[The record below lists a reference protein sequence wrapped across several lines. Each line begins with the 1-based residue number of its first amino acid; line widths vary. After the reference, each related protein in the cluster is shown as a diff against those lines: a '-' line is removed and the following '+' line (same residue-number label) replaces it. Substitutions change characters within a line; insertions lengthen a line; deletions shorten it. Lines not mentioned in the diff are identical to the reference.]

1 MNQSVPV
8 PGLSPF
14 GAAVAAALGNAAEH
28 LSVSIDSDGVATV
41 ELTRPDKHNAI
52 SYAMW
57 QAFGRLMPVLAADD
71 DVEVVLFRG
80 TAGGPFSAGADIAEF
95 RTLRAD
101 PEGARRYGEAVE
113 SGEQAIIAF
122 PKPTIALI
130 EGFAIGGGTQIAVAC
145 DLRICGE
152 GSRFGVTPAKLGIV
166 YALPSTERLVET
178 VGAAWARW
186 ILLTGDLLDAAT
198 ALRIGLV
205 HEVVPDDQ
213 VADRAHAVART
224 VASGPRCRC
233 GAGRRWSAGSSPAS
247 STRTRR
253 CARSTSTP
261 GPVRSTPRGSRRSWP
276 SARPTSRRH
285 AGPLAERG
293 VPGPGQAAARR
304 RRSPASGRASAARS
318 RHPWPART

>member
-1 MNQSVPV
+1 MNERVVDPV
-8 PGLSPF
+8 PGTSLFDAS
-14 GAAVAAALGNAAEH
+14 VAAALGDAAEH
-28 LSVSIDSDGVATV
+28 LAVTLEEGVATV
-41 ELTRPDKHNAI
+41 ELRRPDKHNAI

-71 DVEVVLFRG
+71 DVEVVLLRG
-80 TAGGPFSAGADIAEF
+80 SPGGPFSSGADIAEF

-101 PEGARRYGEAVE
+101 PAGARRYGEAVE
-113 SGEQAIIAF
+113 AGEQAIIAF

-145 DLRICGE
+145 DLRVCGE

-186 ILLTGDLLDAAT
+186 ILLTGDLVDAPT

-213 VADRAHAVART
+213 VSERAHAIART
-224 VASGPRCRC
+224 VASRAQVSLRGGKAMVHRVVT
-233 GAGRRWSAGSSPAS
+233 GQLDEDQEVHAVYEDSWASAEYAEGVAAFLAK
-247 STRTRR
+247 RT
-253 CARSTSTP
+253 P
-261 GPVRSTPRGSRRSWP
+261 DFP
-276 SARPTSRRH
+276 
-285 AGPLAERG
+285 
-293 VPGPGQAAARR
+293 AAR
-304 RRSPASGRASAARS
+304 GR
-318 RHPWPART
+318 